1 MGKRPDNNF
10 EKNLR
15 RLEEISGL
23 LESDS
28 LSLEEALNLYEEGI
42 QLTRSCIAALKKAEL
57 KITELKKDL
66 GELNFEDNVQN
77 E

>member
-1 MGKRPDNNF
+1 MGKKKDNDF
-10 EKNLR
+10 EQDLR

-28 LSLEEALNLYEEGI
+28 VSLEEALSLYEEGI
-42 QLTRSCIAALKKAEL
+42 QLSRNCIAALKKAEL
-57 KITELKKDL
+57 KITELKKNLDK
-66 GELNFEDNVQN
+66 LNLEEDVQD